1 MNNCTDSD
9 IQEMLPDLLHGA
21 LANDERLRVEAHLAT
36 CESCQEDLDV
46 LRTVKSAAV
55 FAPSIDVD
63 RVVRQIPPYRAIVPA
78 TERPD
83 LPATERSTRTR
94 LVSWLVAAS
103 LALVVVGGGSVLI
116 QSNGAPRLGSTA
128 PRPVVATTIPKSS
141 GAIASASTEPVV
153 VTKVEESST
162 IAARP
167 HALALAA
174 EADGLSDGN
183 LVQLMNDMD
192 RFDALPAA
200 EPDPVISVSVD
211 SGDSL

>member
-1 MNNCTDSD
+1 MNKCTDSD
-9 IQEMLPDLLHGA
+9 IQELLPDLLHGA
-21 LANDERLRVEAHLAT
+21 LAGAEKARVEAHVAT

-78 TERPD
+78 VEA
-83 LPATERSTRTR
+83 PARTR
-94 LVSWLVAAS
+94 VASWLVAGT
-103 LALVVVGGGSVLI
+103 LALFVVGGGSVLMTR
-116 QSNGAPRLGSTA
+116 QNSSGTSVVDGGAKATAKIATTEPSAPSTV
-128 PRPVVATTIPKSS
+128 PVATPNTKS
-141 GAIASASTEPVV
+141 A
-153 VTKVEESST
+153 VTVTSSH
-162 IAARP
+162 P

-174 EADGLSDGN
+174 EADGLSDGG

-192 RFDALPAA
+192 TFDALPGS
-200 EPDPVISVSVD
+200 EPDPVISVD

>member
-1 MNNCTDSD
+1 MNKCTDSD
-9 IQEMLPDLLHGA
+9 IQELLPDLLHGA
-21 LANDERLRVEAHLAT
+21 LAGAEKARVEAHVAT

-78 TERPD
+78 VEA
-83 LPATERSTRTR
+83 PARTR
-94 LVSWLVAAS
+94 VTSWLVAAT
-103 LALVVVGGGSVLI
+103 LALFVVGGGSVLMTR
-116 QSNGAPRLGSTA
+116 QNSSRTSGKPAPANAGALVASA
-128 PRPVVATTIPKSS
+128 RPSSPSRVPVATPNPK
-141 GAIASASTEPVV
+141 IAEPV
-153 VTKVEESST
+153 
-162 IAARP
+162 APAHP

-174 EADGLSDGN
+174 EADGLSDGG

-192 RFDALPAA
+192 RFDALPGS
-200 EPDPVISVSVD
+200 EPEPVISVD